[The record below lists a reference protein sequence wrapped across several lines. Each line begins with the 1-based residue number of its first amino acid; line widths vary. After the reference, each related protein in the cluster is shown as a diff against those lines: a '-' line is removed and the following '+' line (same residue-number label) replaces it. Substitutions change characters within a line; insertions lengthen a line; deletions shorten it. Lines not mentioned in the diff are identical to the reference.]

1 MLPQSGRMTEALWC
15 PAQAPFSQLLRNMRR
30 VSSFLHKFCRSGYRR
45 QLYLANDTQ
54 NLIPD
59 TCFHHCWHTM
69 GTLSIQTQ
77 PSLRD
82 ALKAAVAPIE
92 NVPEV
97 RRNWYSTSHD
107 TVLDLVHP
115 SLVPVIYGRTVLQDS
130 VVG

>member
-1 MLPQSGRMTEALWC
+1 
-15 PAQAPFSQLLRNMRR
+15 
-30 VSSFLHKFCRSGYRR
+30 
-45 QLYLANDTQ
+45 
-54 NLIPD
+54 
-59 TCFHHCWHTM
+59 M

-82 ALKAAVAPIE
+82 ALKAAVVSIE

-97 RRNWYSTSHD
+97 RRNWHSASHD